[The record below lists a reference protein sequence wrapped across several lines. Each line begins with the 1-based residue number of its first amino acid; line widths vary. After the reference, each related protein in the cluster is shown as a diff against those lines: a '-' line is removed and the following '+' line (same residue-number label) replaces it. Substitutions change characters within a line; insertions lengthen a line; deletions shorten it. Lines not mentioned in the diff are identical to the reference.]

1 MWISMMRT
9 SHITKVYLLIHKLL
23 IHVSLMII
31 LGIIWYRRI
40 IGRLVSHNIRIII
53 LAYDT
58 LSSSI
63 SDVRLSQIIGTLHI

>member
-23 IHVSLMII
+23 IHISLMII
-31 LGIIWYRRI
+31 LGIIWYHRI
-40 IGRLVSHNIRIII
+40 IGRLVSHNIRILI

-58 LSSSI
+58 LSSST

>member
-1 MWISMMRT
+1 MWIPMMRT

-31 LGIIWYRRI
+31 LWIIWYRRI
-40 IGRLVSHNIRIII
+40 IGRLVSHNIRILI
-53 LAYDT
+53 LTYDT
-58 LSSSI
+58 LSSST